1 MTKLSTNSN
10 RFQLTIKSKI
20 LLILITGLFF
30 NINIKAEIPNIL
42 TNDYNPF
49 MEFKHHNCS
58 HIENMRNNKSKQ
70 NNMMQNDIL
79 TKKLENSIQKIPP
92 AFSNYDVLNYDLY
105 MDWSVLMNP
114 DSAKMSNRNYNGKM
128 IMTVVLTE
136 NGLDS
141 IEFNSEAMQI
151 NLASVNGLKTKVLF
165 EITEYLNA
173 PNYVYFDKSYNKGDT
188 ITIEFDYTHTGT
200 KQSGLHFYT
209 PENPNASE
217 IITYTMSEPELARI
231 WMPCKDRPDDKA
243 TSKIS
248 VKVPEG
254 YEVLANGL
262 LVDSIVSNKTV
273 TFVWENN
280 IPIPTY
286 LMHVIASKYFKWTD
300 YFKKKSGDS
309 IEVSYYAWANDMPDI
324 NPSSTYLPRETMSK
338 TVEMLEFLSEFF
350 NEYPYQK
357 YSQAA
362 ASPFP
367 YGGMEHQTATT
378 IHRNWLKNTSELGVV
393 HEVGH
398 HWLGNMIS
406 CATWND
412 IWINEG
418 GASWIEWLWVGNQFS
433 QERYDEYIRFYNNV
447 YLNQSPYVNTQEIYG
462 IPPAE
467 IFTNKNVYLVYTKA
481 GLVYNMLY
489 KMLGNE
495 FVNAL
500 NQTLL
505 DYKFQSITTEQIKES
520 LKKYITNT
528 PVDLDTFFEQ
538 WIYKPA
544 HPYFTMDSYFEMVN
558 GKYILHVKLNQQ
570 QKEMFKSEVEE
581 VFKAQFDILIN
592 TDIGV
597 DKQTILVDEKL
608 EEFTFELEYEPLDV
622 NIDLATIVAVVNKNP
637 MGVKNTEIEK
647 KGGLSVYPNPST
659 NDKVNVRLY
668 NLPIENTNVETRN
681 FNLIESYEIY
691 DITGN
696 LIKSNNNLY
705 SENIDIDVKGLS
717 NGTYTVVVKTPTQIL
732 HNNFVIIR

>member
-1 MTKLSTNSN
+1 MSKISTNSYKIN
-10 RFQLTIKSKI
+10 VSLKSM
-20 LLILITGLFF
+20 LLLVLILNLIF
-30 NINIKAEIPNIL
+30 NISIKAEIPNIL

-49 MEFKHHNCS
+49 MEYKHHNCS
-58 HIENMRNNKSKQ
+58 HIENLKSEKSKR
-70 NNMMQNDIL
+70 NVIL
-79 TKKLENSIQKIPP
+79 TKKIENSLHKITP
-92 AFSNYDVLNYDLY
+92 AYSNYDVLNYDLF
-105 MDWSVLMNP
+105 MDWSELMNP
-114 DSAKMSNRNYNGKM
+114 DSAKMSNRNYKGKM
-128 IMTVVLTE
+128 IMTVVLKE
-136 NGLDS
+136 NGIDS
-141 IEFNSEAMQI
+141 LEFNSEAMLIKSSSI
-151 NLASVNGLKTKVLF
+151 NGNKTKVLF
-165 EITEYLNA
+165 DTTKYLNA
-173 PNYVYFDKSYNKGDT
+173 PNYVFFDKDYSKGDT
-188 ITIEFDYTHTGT
+188 LIIEFEYTHIGN
-200 KQSGLHFYT
+200 QQAGLHFYT
-209 PENPNASE
+209 PEHPNALE

-248 VKVPEG
+248 VRVPVG

-262 LVDSIVSNKTV
+262 LIDSIVIDKTV
-273 TFVWENN
+273 TFVWEND

-309 IEVSYYAWANDMPDI
+309 IEVSYYAWANDMPEF
-324 NPSSTYLPRETMSK
+324 NPSSTYLPRESMSK
-338 TVEMLEFLSEFF
+338 TVEMLEFFSEFF

-418 GASWIEWLWVGNQFS
+418 GASWIEWLWVGNQFN

-447 YLNQSPYVNTQEIYG
+447 YLNQSPYVNSQEIFG

-489 KMLGNE
+489 KMYGNE

-500 NQTLL
+500 NKTLE

-520 LKKYITNT
+520 LKKYIPN
-528 PVDLDTFFEQ
+528 PVVDFDIFFEQ

-544 HPYFTMDSYFEMVN
+544 HPYLNMDSYFEMVN
-558 GKYILHVKLNQQ
+558 GKYVLHVKLNQQ
-570 QKEMFKSEVEE
+570 QKEIFKSDVEE
-581 VFKAQFDILIN
+581 VFKVQFDLLIN
-592 TDIGV
+592 TDIGT
-597 DKQTILVDEKL
+597 DKRTILLDEKL
-608 EEFTFELEYEPLDV
+608 EEFTFELDYEPLDV
-622 NIDLATIVAVVNKNP
+622 NIDLATIIAVVNKNP
-637 MGVKNTEIEK
+637 MGIKNTEIEK
-647 KGGLSVYPNPST
+647 YGGLSIYPNPSV
-659 NDKVNVRLY
+659 NDKINIRLY
-668 NLPIENTNVETRN
+668 NLPIENSTIKTRN

-696 LIKSNNNLY
+696 LLKNAKNLF
-705 SENIDIDVKGLS
+705 SENIEIDVKGLA
-717 NGTYTVVVKTPTQIL
+717 NGTYTVIVKTPTQIL
-732 HNNFVIIR
+732 HNNLVIIR